1 METANTLTV
10 DFKDVPKPVLTEI
23 KSALEISHTKIYSD
37 EFQPPVSSSSLTK
50 NYIQSA
56 WYTLTSAM
64 VSTEWRK
71 RSGVSQVDSLES
83 ALKLAP
89 DKKLIGF
96 ELKGRRWPVRDLK
109 EVGKIPEDNWVFLSE
124 MDLQKVYVAC
134 GGEQGKAEAM
144 FKSSK

>member
-1 METANTLTV
+1 METVNTLTV
-10 DFKDVPKPVLTEI
+10 DFKDVPKPVLDEI
-23 KSALEISHTKIYSD
+23 RSALEISHTKIFSE
-37 EFQPPVSSSSLTK
+37 EFKPPVSSSGITK
-50 NYIQSA
+50 KYVQSA

-96 ELKGRRWPVRDLK
+96 ELKDRRWPVRDLK
-109 EVGKIPEDNWVFLSE
+109 KLVKYLKRIGSF
-124 MDLQKVYVAC
+124 
-134 GGEQGKAEAM
+134 
-144 FKSSK
+144 